1 MTDLTPAMQQYMEF
15 KTRYNDCILFFRMG
29 DFYEMFF
36 EDAVTASKV
45 LDIALTTRNKN
56 REDSI
61 PLCGFPCHAISSYL
75 SRLIEKGFKV
85 AICEQVEDP
94 RQAKGV
100 VKRDVVRVVTPGL
113 VVDPD
118 NLEAKENNYL
128 AALVDEGG
136 RFGLAFVD
144 ISTGEFRATDLD
156 PRDILSEM
164 AGLPIREILLPET
177 LSDPVLER
185 LWDRHGAVCRV
196 NRFPSGYFD
205 VREASERLASH
216 FPSEV
221 PATLDLENRPAA
233 LCAAGAVLR
242 YMEENQLDCRGHLNR
257 LEAYGTE
264 ERLLLDDTAKE
275 TLEIFATIQE
285 GKKQGSLLHVLDE
298 TATAMGGRRLRSWLH
313 YPLVDP
319 IRIRARLVA
328 VSELLENHLLRG
340 NLRRL
345 LASLYDLERLGGRI
359 AMEAAHARDLVSLKA
374 SLELLPKIRRLL
386 EPLETPFV
394 SAIASGMD
402 EMTDVRDRIER
413 ALVDEPPLTLRE
425 GGLIR
430 EGYDPELDEVV
441 ALSQSGK
448 AGIAALEAS
457 ERERTGIASLKV
469 GFNSVFGYYIEV
481 THANA
486 HLIPGDYVRKQ
497 TLVNAERYINSAL
510 KEFEHAVMNAEERRR
525 KMEYDL
531 FVALRHQVMGEVQ
544 RIQKTATLV
553 ADLDVLSALAEVAE
567 RNRYCR
573 PAVDDGDR
581 IDIVDGRHPMV
592 EQFMSGDRFVPNDLR
607 LDRGENR
614 FLVITG
620 PNMAG
625 KSTFIRQA
633 ALIVLM
639 AQIGSFV
646 PAAKAHIGVA
656 DRIFTRIGA
665 SDSLSR
671 GQSTFMVEMNEV
683 ANILRNATG
692 RSLIVLDEVGRGTS
706 TFDGLSIAWAVAEYL
721 HDAETL
727 GARTLFATHYHQLL
741 ELAAT
746 RKGVK
751 NYNIAVREW
760 GDKIIFL
767 RKIMAGGASRS
778 YGIQVAQIA
787 GLPDQ
792 VIGRAKE
799 ILKNLES
806 GELDRSGR
814 PRLSRQRK
822 GVREP
827 NSFQPQLNLFMTD
840 EEAIVEELRDLDPM
854 SLSPLEALNR
864 LCAWKERLNEVT
876 GKR

>member
-1 MTDLTPAMQQYMEF
+1 
-15 KTRYNDCILFFRMG
+15 
-29 DFYEMFF
+29 
-36 EDAVTASKV
+36 
-45 LDIALTTRNKN
+45 
-56 REDSI
+56 
-61 PLCGFPCHAISSYL
+61 
-75 SRLIEKGFKV
+75 
-85 AICEQVEDP
+85 
-94 RQAKGV
+94 
-100 VKRDVVRVVTPGL
+100 
-113 VVDPD
+113 
-118 NLEAKENNYL
+118 
-128 AALVDEGG
+128 
-136 RFGLAFVD
+136 
-144 ISTGEFRATDLD
+144 
-156 PRDILSEM
+156 
-164 AGLPIREILLPET
+164 
-177 LSDPVLER
+177 
-185 LWDRHGAVCRV
+185 
-196 NRFPSGYFD
+196 
-205 VREASERLASH
+205 
-216 FPSEV
+216 
-221 PATLDLENRPAA
+221 
-233 LCAAGAVLR
+233 
-242 YMEENQLDCRGHLNR
+242 
-257 LEAYGTE
+257 
-264 ERLLLDDTAKE
+264 
-275 TLEIFATIQE
+275 
-285 GKKQGSLLHVLDE
+285 
-298 TATAMGGRRLRSWLH
+298 
-313 YPLVDP
+313 
-319 IRIRARLVA
+319 
-328 VSELLENHLLRG
+328 
-340 NLRRL
+340 
-345 LASLYDLERLGGRI
+345 
-359 AMEAAHARDLVSLKA
+359 
-374 SLELLPKIRRLL
+374 
-386 EPLETPFV
+386 
-394 SAIASGMD
+394 
-402 EMTDVRDRIER
+402 
-413 ALVDEPPLTLRE
+413 
-425 GGLIR
+425 
-430 EGYDPELDEVV
+430 
-441 ALSQSGK
+441 
-448 AGIAALEAS
+448 
-457 ERERTGIASLKV
+457 
-469 GFNSVFGYYIEV
+469 
-481 THANA
+481 
-486 HLIPGDYVRKQ
+486 
-497 TLVNAERYINSAL
+497 
-510 KEFEHAVMNAEERRR
+510 
-525 KMEYDL
+525 
-531 FVALRHQVMGEVQ
+531 MGEVQ

-854 SLSPLEALNR
+854 SLCPLEALNR
-864 LCAWKERLNEVT
+864 LCGWKERLNEVT